1 MGKQRGA
8 MVRGAKGQ
16 EVTTID
22 LSQYTMEEKDQLYR
36 NAAMKLAPQLPFS
49 ALGYKAHYSGI
60 FSHSLPSFGWD
71 WVQEWFEAHANGW
84 RRFLCKAHR
93 GATKSTIW
101 TIGFNTYVLAS
112 FPVHNTLTVQKSDTA
127 GSKTSTAIANIIKHN
142 AGWKTMYPHLV
153 PDDSQKWAF
162 EGYEI
167 KKTHKDHTRQE
178 ALTYEEWRQSVLD
191 ERPKDN
197 SFVAYGWSNGGIVG
211 MHPRWLFV
219 DDILDEENT
228 RSKRE
233 MNAVAATM
241 KGNVLQTLNR
251 PPEWDS
257 SKGWEDPIAIVSY
270 TPWYGD
276 DFYAYLESTGL
287 YYQMKTVPLARES
300 DPTARN
306 AFKWRQK
313 YWVCAWDVKK
323 PQELMDAKVKE
334 WGEMDFQRMQML
346 DLKQA
351 EGINLKRE
359 WLHEFP
365 YEKINGT
372 WPVYIGVDYA
382 STSDQTQAKTKDRDY
397 FSISIGRVIPAG
409 GVVLID
415 GYRDKIS
422 SGDAEA
428 MVKSFYQTYHPLEI
442 GFDKT
447 GKGEDAFNRLR
458 AAGLPMIPCPPV
470 GMGKISKGE
479 RFEGQG
485 GLGSAFQFSQA
496 WISDLETPF
505 LKAFREEW
513 AQWPTGK
520 NDDALDSTYWMLF
533 VAKAFLLVD
542 TSDSEKLGVR
552 RERKKSGFATLAKQL
567 EGK

>member
-1 MGKQRGA
+1 MT
-8 MVRGAKGQ
+8 
-16 EVTTID
+16 VTSPALPD
-22 LSQYTMEEKDQLYR
+22 YTLEQLDQLIR
-36 NAAMKLAPQLPFS
+36 DASIQAAPQLPFS
-49 ALGYKAHYSGI
+49 AQGYKAHYHGI
-60 FSHSLPSFGWD
+60 FSHSLPSFAWD
-71 WVQEWFEAHANGW
+71 WVQEFFEFYDKGV
-84 RRFLCKAHR
+84 RRFGFKAHR
-93 GATKSTIW
+93 GATKSTVW
-101 TIGFNTYVLAS
+101 TIGFSTYVLAK
-112 FPVHNTLTVQKSDTA
+112 FPTNGILIVQKSDTA
-127 GSKTSTAIANIIKHN
+127 GGKTSSAVADIIENN
-142 AGWKTMYPHLV
+142 AGWKAMYPYLV
-153 PDDSQKWAF
+153 PDKAKKWAF
-162 EGYEI
+162 EGYDI
-167 KKTHKDHTRQE
+167 VDTRIPY
-178 ALTYEEWRQSVLD
+178 TEWRQQVAD

-233 MNAVAATM
+233 MNAVKATM

-251 PPEWDS
+251 PP
-257 SKGWEDPIAIVSY
+257 GWEHQWDEPCSIWSY

-276 DFYAYLESTGL
+276 DYYADIEATGI
-287 YYQMKTVPLARES
+287 YHIMETPLAREVEP
-300 DPTARN
+300 DTPK
-306 AFKWRQK
+306 AFAWRGK
-313 YWVCAWDVKK
+313 YWVCAWEVKEPAK
-323 PQELMDAKVKE
+323 LMDAKVQE

-365 YEKINGT
+365 YEKINQT

-382 STSDQTQAKTKDRDY
+382 STADQTKSKDRDY
-397 FSISIGRVIPAG
+397 FSISIGRVIPSG
-409 GVVLID
+409 GVVLVD
-415 GYRDKIS
+415 GFRDKIS
-422 SGDAEA
+422 SGDAES
-428 MVKSFYQTYHPLEI
+428 MVKSFAKTYRPVEI

-458 AAGLPMIPCPPV
+458 AAGLPMIECPPQ

-513 AQWPTGK
+513 SQWPNGK
-520 NDDALDSTYWMLF
+520 NDDTLDSTYWMLF

-542 TSDSEKLGVR
+542 TSDNEELGKKKEK
-552 RERKKSGFATLAKQL
+552 KKSAFSKMGKEL
-567 EGK
+567 ENRR

>member
-1 MGKQRGA
+1 M
-8 MVRGAKGQ
+8 
-16 EVTTID
+16 TLD
-22 LSQYTMEEKDQLYR
+22 LSQYTQAEQAKLLRDAYM
-36 NAAMKLAPQLPFS
+36 MLAPQLPFS
-49 ALGYKAHYSGI
+49 AEGYKAHYSGI

-71 WVQEWFEAHANGW
+71 WIQEWFEAYTNGW

-101 TIGFNTYVLAS
+101 TVGFNTYVLAQ
-112 FPVHNTLTVQKSDTA
+112 FPSDGTLTVQKSDTA
-127 GSKTSTAIANIIKHN
+127 GGKTSSAVADIIENNI
-142 AGWKTMYPHLV
+142 GWKTMYPHLV
-153 PDDSQKWAF
+153 PDKSKRWAF
-162 EGYEI
+162 EGYDI
-167 KKTHKDHTRQE
+167 MDTRIS
-178 ALTYEEWRQSVLD
+178 YGEWRQQVMD

-197 SFVAYGWSNGGIVG
+197 SFVGYGWSNGGIVG

-233 MNAVAATM
+233 MKAVADTM

-251 PPEWDS
+251 PPEWEHNY
-257 SKGWEDPIAIVSY
+257 KEPVAIVSY
-270 TPWYGD
+270 TPWYQD

-287 YYQMKTVPLARES
+287 YYLMETPLAREV
-300 DPTARN
+300 DAGAKG
-306 AFKWRQK
+306 AFEWRGK
-313 YWVCAWDVKK
+313 YWVCAWEVKDPAK
-323 PQELMDAKVKE
+323 LMDSKVQE

-346 DLKQA
+346 DLSKA

-359 WLHEFP
+359 WLHEYP
-365 YEKINGT
+365 YEKINQT

-382 STSDQTQAKTKDRDY
+382 SSADKQKDDNHDY
-397 FSISIGRVIPAG
+397 FSISVGRVIPSG
-409 GVVLID
+409 GVVLLD
-415 GYRDKIS
+415 GFRDKIS
-422 SGDAEA
+422 SGEAES
-428 MVKSFYQTYHPLEI
+428 MVKSFAKRYHPIEI

-458 AAGLPMIPCPPV
+458 AAGLPMIPCPPK
-470 GMGKISKGE
+470 GMGKVSKGE

-496 WISDLETPF
+496 WISDLSTPF

-513 AQWPTGK
+513 AQWPNGK

-542 TSDSEKLGVR
+542 RTDDDFLGVKV
-552 RERKKSGFATLAKQL
+552 ERKKSAFATL
-567 EGK
+567 GKELSENR

>member
-1 MGKQRGA
+1 LCWIVDAHTRQVCLGRNGRAQHRKCPL
-8 MVRGAKGQ
+8 
-16 EVTTID
+16 ID
-22 LSQYTMEEKDQLYR
+22 LSGYTIEEMEKLERQAR
-36 NAAMKLAPQLPFS
+36 MALAPQLPFS
-49 ALGYKAHYSGI
+49 ADGYKNHYAGI
-60 FSHSLPSFGWD
+60 FTHHLPSFAWD
-71 WVQEWFEAHANGW
+71 WVQEWFEAYANGW

-93 GATKSTIW
+93 GATKSTVW
-101 TIGFNTYVLAS
+101 TIGFNTYVLVH
-112 FPVHNTLTVQKSDTA
+112 FPTDGTLTVQKSDTA
-127 GSKTSTAIANIIKHN
+127 GSKTSSAIANIIQN
-142 AGWKTMYPHLV
+142 NTGWKTMYPHLV
-153 PDDSQKWAF
+153 PDTKQKWAF

-167 KKTHKDHTRQE
+167 VDTRE
-178 ALTYEEWRQSVLD
+178 PYDEWRQKVLD

-233 MNAVAATM
+233 MNAVASTM

-251 PPEWDS
+251 PPEWDHS
-257 SKGWEDPIAIVSY
+257 WKEPVAIVSY
-270 TPWYGD
+270 TPWYAD
-276 DFYAYLESTGL
+276 DFYAYLESTEL
-287 YYQMKTVPLARES
+287 YYQMETPLAKEANEG
-300 DPTARN
+300 DKG
-306 AFKWRQK
+306 AFEWRGKQ
-313 YWVCAWDVKK
+313 WVCAWEVKEPAK
-323 PQELMDAKVKE
+323 FMDKKVQE

-346 DLKQA
+346 DLSKA

-365 YEKINGT
+365 YEKINT
-372 WPVYIGVDYA
+372 SWPVYIGVDYA
-382 STSDQTQAKTKDRDY
+382 STSDQMKTKDRDY
-397 FSISIGRVIPAG
+397 FSIAVGRVIPAG

-415 GYRDKIS
+415 GFRDKIS
-422 SGDAEA
+422 SGDAES
-428 MVKSFYQTYHPLEI
+428 MVKSYALNYRPIEI

-458 AAGLPMIPCPPV
+458 ATGLPMIECPPK
-470 GMGKISKGE
+470 GMGKLSKGE

-485 GLGSAFQFSQA
+485 GLGSAFNFSQA

-513 AQWPTGK
+513 ASWPNGK
-520 NDDALDSTYWMLF
+520 NDDTLDSVYWMLF

-542 TSDSEKLGVR
+542 TSSGEELGQKTEHQRSAFARLGKALGVKN
-552 RERKKSGFATLAKQL
+552 E
-567 EGK
+567 